1 MGAIAWSPSSEL
13 VELLKSGSTSNCSG
27 GGEER
32 SSRCPLPRPEA
43 PGDLS
48 WWSKDVSLPWPQDNV
63 EDDDVQLPESA
74 NTPRPLLLSCFVIVS
89 PAKPMSASIG
99 WDGWMICDGW
109 MLATQLSRN
118 DSNRIFFAVGSAISL
133 SDRLAMMIDEQN
145 RSELFKREE
154 RHFIENIDKG
164 NSVEKRLVH
173 ENTRR

>member
-1 MGAIAWSPSSEL
+1 
-13 VELLKSGSTSNCSG
+13 
-27 GGEER
+27 
-32 SSRCPLPRPEA
+32 
-43 PGDLS
+43 
-48 WWSKDVSLPWPQDNV
+48 
-63 EDDDVQLPESA
+63 
-74 NTPRPLLLSCFVIVS
+74 
-89 PAKPMSASIG
+89 
-99 WDGWMICDGW
+99 MICDGW

-133 SDRLAMMIDEQN
+133 SDRLAMMTDEQN